1 MVFLP
6 RVFLGR
12 PFSPAPASL
21 FLSPACPVWA
31 GFVVSPTPLQQ
42 PAVSSEGRHC
52 SLSTSLRFCNNTNK
66 DLPVCFVFFFFKMGG
81 GGGGVE
87 SQLLGCSIFKL
98 LLFLFFAGNYTAGF
112 PGSCDCGAF
121 CREMSKLDHW
131 KLPCTGF
138 HPVPHFCSQQPS
150 TTISSILNLRCL
162 FRIWNRGMGMSASAC
177 WLQS

>member
-1 MVFLP
+1 MMVFLP

-42 PAVSSEGRHC
+42 PAVSSEDRHC
-52 SLSTSLRFCNNTNK
+52 SLSTSVRFCNNTNK

-98 LLFLFFAGNYTAGF
+98 LLFLFLLGTILQGSLALAIVAHSAGKCPSWITESSPAQGF
-112 PGSCDCGAF
+112 ILSHTSALSSPA
-121 CREMSKLDHW
+121 
-131 KLPCTGF
+131 LP
-138 HPVPHFCSQQPS
+138 
-150 TTISSILNLRCL
+150 
-162 FRIWNRGMGMSASAC
+162 SAPY
-177 WLQS
+177 